1 VDRPVTDTPHRI
13 VRPEGLVEPK
23 GFAHALVAAPGR
35 TVYLG
40 GQTGHRQDGSLAG
53 DDLVAQFDQACA
65 NVVRALE
72 AGGAKPEHL
81 VQLFIFAT
89 DLDDYR
95 SRLRELG
102 EAYRRHLGKHYPATA
117 LLGTTELFD
126 TDAKV
131 ELVGT
136 AVIPG

>member
-1 VDRPVTDTPHRI
+1 VDWPVTDTPHRI

-40 GQTGHRQDGSLAG
+40 GQTGHREDGSLAG

-65 NVVRALE
+65 NVVTALE
-72 AGGAKPEHL
+72 AAGARPEHL
-81 VQLFIFAT
+81 VALAIHVVEAGE
-89 DLDDYR
+89 YR
-95 SRLRELG
+95 SRLEELG
-102 EAYRRHLGKHYPATA
+102 SAYRRHFGKHYPAMA

-126 TDAKV
+126 ADAKV
-131 ELVGT
+131 ELIGT
-136 AVIPG
+136 AVIPD